1 MISREMRHILD
12 GATVLSA
19 SIETHF
25 PEDDA
30 FIVRDATRAEG
41 ERLGLTPI
49 DEWQT
54 VSFPYWTDGK
64 PLVWYYI
71 AAC

>member
-1 MISREMRHILD
+1 MNRYYRHIYD

-25 PEDDA
+25 PEDDV
-30 FIVRDATRAEG
+30 FIIRDMTREECA
-41 ERLGLTPI
+41 RLGLTSF
-49 DEWQT
+49 DEWQE

-64 PLVWYYI
+64 PLMWHYL
-71 AAC
+71 AAR